1 MASYLDKTGLTHLW
15 GIITNRF
22 ATKTELEN
30 IELTPG
36 PQGEPGQDGQ
46 PGQDGEDGV
55 NATITNVTA
64 SVDANVGTP
73 EVEVTMGGTE
83 SARTFAFEFKN
94 LKGEPGDGS
103 DTTAITTG
111 EIDDITVG

>member
-1 MASYLDKTGLTHLW
+1 MASYLDKTGLAHLW

-36 PQGEPGQDGQ
+36 EPG
-46 PGQDGEDGV
+46 E
-55 NATITNVTA
+55 NATITDVTA
-64 SVDANVGTP
+64 TVDANVGTP

-83 SARTFAFEFKN
+83 SARTFAFKFKN

>member
-15 GIITNRF
+15 GIITNKF

-36 PQGEPGQDGQ
+36 K
-46 PGQDGEDGV
+46 DGEDGV
-55 NATITNVTA
+55 NATITDVTA
-64 SVDANVGTP
+64 TVDANVGVP
-73 EVEVTMGGTE
+73 SVEVTMGGTE

-94 LKGEPGDGS
+94 MKGEKGEPGDGS
-103 DTTAITTG
+103 DTTAISTG
-111 EIDDITVG
+111 EIDEITVG